1 MELDGEM
8 TNEDWDFFAGS
19 LRGDTFRV
27 TAEIGAAGWSVAR
40 RWRRSCSRVSVAME
54 IVMLTSEWI
63 FVRALQGLW

>member
-8 TNEDWDFFAGS
+8 TNEGWDFFDGS
-19 LRGDTFRV
+19 LKRRHVRV

-54 IVMLTSEWI
+54 FVMLTSEWI